1 MDPLALVVAGV
12 AAGAI
17 LLIVIGLA
25 GNSPVDPVQARLTQ
39 LGSMQAK
46 NLEEL
51 ELQQPIID
59 RTLRPLMARL
69 SGRMSKMASASF
81 TQTTEKRLAIAGNP
95 GNMRVADWL
104 GIKAIGAA
112 VGGLIFF
119 ALFVFPG
126 VISFVPF
133 PVSLIMIPIGVM
145 FGYTIPEFWLG
156 GRVKKRQKAI
166 LLQIP
171 DALDLLT
178 ISVRAGLGF
187 DGALGKVVEKL
198 KGPLTEEFRRALAE
212 IRVGKPRRDALRD
225 IIPRTEVP
233 ALTNF
238 IGAII
243 QAEQLGVSISKVL
256 QVQSEQLRI
265 ERRQRAEEM
274 AAKAPI
280 KMLFPLVGCIFP
292 SLFIV
297 ILGPAI
303 ILIMINLGSG
313 AGSAASGVASATRGV
328 ARNLDRTTVLA
339 ERLETAG
346 SLWAKFMGLMGRPSL
361 TVGGRSLAAREQ
373 RDPHDVHA
381 LPDRRGVRVQAGP
394 RRGAGRPVRAPGTAG
409 VDGAGAARA
418 WRGRGPRAASRDD
431 RRHGDRRR
439 RPGRGPRGPVGR
451 ACLRGRGLVVPP
463 ARAGRRPT
471 SGAGSARLE
480 RTDGHIAS
488 TCERV
493 DRRAAGSDSQCGDHP
508 LASFVD
514 WAGPWR
520 VDPGATNSSR
530 AAALR
535 SS

>member
-1 MDPLALVVAGV
+1 MLPFFIAAL

-17 LLIVIGLA
+17 LLIFIGLA
-25 GNSPVDPVQARLTQ
+25 SRPSVDPVQARLSQ
-39 LGSMQAK
+39 LGNMQAK

-51 ELQQPIID
+51 ELQAPLVD

-69 SGRMSKMASASF
+69 SGRMSRMASTSF
-81 TQTTEKRLAIAGNP
+81 TQSTEKRLALAGNP
-95 GNMRVADWL
+95 GELRVADWM
-104 GIKAIGAA
+104 GIKTIGA
-112 VGGLIFF
+112 VIGGSIFTL
-119 ALFVFPG
+119 LFVFPG
-126 VISFVPF
+126 LLPIMKPPLSFV
-133 PVSLIMIPIGVM
+133 LILVGLYL
-145 FGYTIPEFWLG
+145 GYAIPEFWLG
-156 GRVKKRQKAI
+156 GRVKGRQKEI

-225 IIPRTEVP
+225 IVPRTEVA

-303 ILIMINLGSG
+303 ILIIIGLSG
-313 AGSAASGVASATRGV
+313 T
-328 ARNLDRTTVLA
+328 
-339 ERLETAG
+339 
-346 SLWAKFMGLMGRPSL
+346 K
-361 TVGGRSLAAREQ
+361 
-373 RDPHDVHA
+373 
-381 LPDRRGVRVQAGP
+381 
-394 RRGAGRPVRAPGTAG
+394 
-409 VDGAGAARA
+409 
-418 WRGRGPRAASRDD
+418 
-431 RRHGDRRR
+431 
-439 RPGRGPRGPVGR
+439 
-451 ACLRGRGLVVPP
+451 
-463 ARAGRRPT
+463 
-471 SGAGSARLE
+471 
-480 RTDGHIAS
+480 
-488 TCERV
+488 
-493 DRRAAGSDSQCGDHP
+493 
-508 LASFVD
+508 
-514 WAGPWR
+514 
-520 VDPGATNSSR
+520 
-530 AAALR
+530 
-535 SS
+535 

>member
-1 MDPLALVVAGV
+1 MDPIAIVVALV

-51 ELQQPIID
+51 ELQAPLID
-59 RTLRPLMARL
+59 RTLRPLANRL
-69 SGRMSKMASASF
+69 SGRMTRVASTSF
-81 TQTTEKRLAIAGNP
+81 TQTTEKRLALAGNP

-104 GIKAIGAA
+104 GIKAIGAIVGA
-112 VGGLIFF
+112 VIFF
-119 ALFVFPG
+119 LLFIFPA
-126 VISFVPF
+126 VLSFIPF
-133 PVSLIMIPIGVM
+133 PVNFIMIPVGLL
-145 FGYTIPEFWLG
+145 FGYTAPEFWLG

-225 IIPRTEVP
+225 IVPRTEVP

-303 ILIMINLGSG
+303 ILIMINLGN
-313 AGSAASGVASATRGV
+313 GV
-328 ARNLDRTTVLA
+328 
-339 ERLETAG
+339 
-346 SLWAKFMGLMGRPSL
+346 
-361 TVGGRSLAAREQ
+361 
-373 RDPHDVHA
+373 
-381 LPDRRGVRVQAGP
+381 
-394 RRGAGRPVRAPGTAG
+394 PG
-409 VDGAGAARA
+409 
-418 WRGRGPRAASRDD
+418 
-431 RRHGDRRR
+431 
-439 RPGRGPRGPVGR
+439 
-451 ACLRGRGLVVPP
+451 
-463 ARAGRRPT
+463 
-471 SGAGSARLE
+471 
-480 RTDGHIAS
+480 
-488 TCERV
+488 
-493 DRRAAGSDSQCGDHP
+493 Q
-508 LASFVD
+508 
-514 WAGPWR
+514 
-520 VDPGATNSSR
+520 
-530 AAALR
+530 
-535 SS
+535 